1 MRIRQVYEIA
11 ANTFLETVR
20 NHVLYLVLFF
30 VVALIALSVFVADW
44 SVFARVQV
52 MQDFGLATMSI
63 AGLLLAVF
71 IGVGLLGREV
81 SQKTVYHVVT
91 KPVSRSLFV
100 CGKFFGLF
108 ATLVLIFSV
117 MSLFFLVTLHVLGG
131 AINGQV
137 LSAVLLIWVEMSV
150 MISAAV
156 LFSTLT
162 SPVLASI
169 FSLAFYIAGHFNDLL
184 SLKLVEQK
192 GSLYPLLLKT
202 IYFLLPNLEHFNVRD
217 NVVYGLALPSSY
229 FGYAVLYGV
238 CYTTLFLILSC
249 VLFSKK
255 DL

>member
-1 MRIRQVYEIA
+1 MYEIA
-11 ANTFLETVR
+11 TNTLRETVR
-20 NHVLYLVLFF
+20 NNVLYLVLFF
-30 VVALIALSVFVADW
+30 VVALIVVSVFVADW

-81 SQKTVYHVVT
+81 SQKTVYHVIT
-91 KPVSRSLFV
+91 KPVSRSTFV

-108 ATLVLIFSV
+108 AALVLTFAV
-117 MSLFFLVTLHVLGG
+117 MAIFFLATLYFLGG
-131 AINGQV
+131 VLNSQLLLAI
-137 LSAVLLIWVEMSV
+137 LLIWAEMSV

-169 FSLAFYIAGHFNDLL
+169 YSLAFYIAGHFNDLL

-192 GSLYPLLLKT
+192 GSPYPALLQALY
-202 IYFLLPNLEHFNVRD
+202 YLLPNLEHFNVRD
-217 NVVYGLALPSSY
+217 NVVYGIALPHAY

-238 CYTTLFLILSC
+238 LYTALFLILSC
-249 VLFSKK
+249 ALFSKK

>member
-1 MRIRQVYEIA
+1 
-11 ANTFLETVR
+11 
-20 NHVLYLVLFF
+20 VL
-30 VVALIALSVFVADW
+30 
-44 SVFARVQV
+44 
-52 MQDFGLATMSI
+52 T
-63 AGLLLAVF
+63 
-71 IGVGLLGREV
+71 
-81 SQKTVYHVVT
+81 
-91 KPVSRSLFV
+91 
-100 CGKFFGLF
+100 
-108 ATLVLIFSV
+108 FSV
-117 MSLFFLVTLHVLGG
+117 MALFFLVTLHALGG
-131 AINGQV
+131 AINGHV
-137 LSAVLLIWVEMSV
+137 LAAVLLIWVEMSV

-217 NVVYGLALPSSY
+217 NVVYGIALPSSY
-229 FGYAVLYGV
+229 FMYAVLYGV
-238 CYTTLFLILSC
+238 CYTTFFLILSC